1 LPPFDAFQGSNLSYP
16 LLLGSQVAILAVMVF
31 FSIRPRG
38 GRVLLW
44 LGSFYMA
51 GSLARIA
58 VGLAVPGAHPW
69 FSAWIPAAFHVVLA
83 AYVLV
88 LARFHRHAD

>member
-1 LPPFDAFQGSNLSYP
+1 LLSVQ
-16 LLLGSQVAILAVMVF
+16 LAILGVMVF
-31 FSIRPRG
+31 CNLRRPRG

-51 GSLARIA
+51 GSLARIGI
-58 VGLAVPGAHPW
+58 GLALPGAHPW
-69 FSAWIPAAFHVVLA
+69 FSAWVPAVFHVVLA

-88 LARFHRHAD
+88 LARFQRHGD

>member
-1 LPPFDAFQGSNLSYP
+1 LLSVQ
-16 LLLGSQVAILAVMVF
+16 LAILGVMVF
-31 FSIRPRG
+31 CNLRRPRG

-58 VGLAVPGAHPW
+58 IGLALPGAHPW
-69 FSAWIPAAFHVVLA
+69 FSAWVPAVFHVVLA

-88 LARFHRHAD
+88 LARFQRHGD